1 MKKIDYRETFKT
13 KIDTLNDKLVI
24 RKMNGLKFMET
35 KNKLL
40 TNLIEKLHL
49 LKMKKDLCN
58 NDLER
63 LNQEVMVLNLKVAMK
78 KQLKDLKK
86 ESLNVKHF
94 GIL

>member
-1 MKKIDYRETFKT
+1 MKMIDYRETFKT
-13 KIDTLNDKLVI
+13 KIDTLSDKLVI
-24 RKMNGLKFMET
+24 RKMNGPKFMET

-40 TNLIEKLHL
+40 TNLIERL
-49 LKMKKDLCN
+49 LLSKMKNDLCN

-63 LNQEVMVLNLKVAMK
+63 LNQEVVVLKLKGSMK